1 VLRSCPRPSIG
12 LYTCDRRVGS
22 EVVNA
27 VRMTYVIQRKSRFYV
42 VDYDGLDPRTG
53 RERRR

>member
-1 VLRSCPRPSIG
+1 VLGSCPRPSIG

-42 VDYDGLDPRTG
+42 VDYDGLDPLTG